1 MRKNLYIFIVIS
13 FVFQACKKDGEI
25 NPYDNPNLNSP
36 EDTTTNY
43 FPDATAF
50 QALHSNIFIP
60 TCANSGCHDG
70 AFEPDFRTIESSYNT
85 LVYQPV
91 IKNDNGN
98 TYDFRVKPSNS
109 DKSILYKRLI
119 EDIDGISGIMPLSA
133 EYNAEHYWFDHKEEY
148 IQNIKD
154 WIDNGAKDMFGNLPL
169 QPNNIPE
176 MRGAIAFVTGQNIPL
191 SREMPRGTIYVP
203 SSANSIDLWFSVHDD
218 ILTSN
223 ELSYNKIKFSTNLFN
238 FENKPE
244 FPLEVITP
252 PKNETGYYLSTTDDF
267 YHKYTLDMSTFN
279 LGDIV
284 FIKIYVKDDV
294 NPVTEIP
301 SNGSDYN
308 IVKHFTFTVQ

>member
-1 MRKNLYIFIVIS
+1 MKKNIYIFIIIS
-13 FVFQACKKDGEI
+13 LVFQACKKDGEI

-43 FPDATAF
+43 FPDATTF
-50 QALHSNIFIP
+50 QALHNNIFIP

-91 IKNDNGN
+91 IKNDNVN
-98 TYDFRVKPSNS
+98 TYEFRVKPSNS

-133 EYNAEHYWFDHKEEY
+133 EYNPEHYWFDHKEEY

-191 SREMPRGTIYVP
+191 SREIPSGTIYVP
-203 SSANSIDLWFSVHDD
+203 SSANSIDLWFSVKDD
-218 ILTSN
+218 ILPAN
-223 ELSYNKIKFSTNLFN
+223 ELSYNKIKFSTNLFD

-244 FPLEVITP
+244 FSLEVIMP
-252 PKNETGYYLSTTDDF
+252 PKNEIGYYVSTTDDF
-267 YHKYTLDMSTFN
+267 YHKYTLDISSFTA
-279 LGDIV
+279 GDIV

-294 NPVTEIP
+294 NPITEIP

>member
-1 MRKNLYIFIVIS
+1 MRKNLYIFIIIS
-13 FVFQACKKDGEI
+13 FVFQACKKDGKI

-50 QALHSNIFIP
+50 QALHNNIFIP

-98 TYDFRVKPSNS
+98 TYEFRVKPSNS

-176 MRGAIAFVTGQNIPL
+176 MRGAIAFVTGQNTPL

-244 FPLEVITP
+244 FSLEVITP

-279 LGDIV
+279 TGDIV
-284 FIKIYVKDDV
+284 FIKIYVEDDV

>member
-1 MRKNLYIFIVIS
+1 
-13 FVFQACKKDGEI
+13 
-25 NPYDNPNLNSP
+25 
-36 EDTTTNY
+36 
-43 FPDATAF
+43 
-50 QALHSNIFIP
+50 FIP

-70 AFEPDFRTIESSYNT
+70 TFEPDFRTIESSYNT

-98 TYDFRVKPSNS
+98 SYEFRVKPSNS

-176 MRGAIAFVTGQNIPL
+176 MRGAIAFVTGQNTPL

-252 PKNETGYYLSTTDDF
+252 PKNETAYYLSTTDDF

-279 LGDIV
+279 IGDIV

>member
-1 MRKNLYIFIVIS
+1 MEKSLYIFIIIS
-13 FVFQACKKDGEI
+13 LFFQACKKDGEI
-25 NPYDNPNLNSP
+25 NPYDNPNLNSN
-36 EDTTTNY
+36 EDIDTNY
-43 FPDATAF
+43 FSDATTF
-50 QALHSNIFIP
+50 QALHNNIFIP

-85 LVYQPV
+85 LVYHPV
-91 IKNDNGN
+91 IKNDNVN
-98 TYDFRVKPSNS
+98 TYEFRVKPSNS
-109 DKSILYKRLI
+109 DKSVLYKRLI

-133 EYNAEHYWFDHKEEY
+133 EYNPEHYWLDHKEEY

-176 MRGAIAFVTGQNIPL
+176 MRGAIAFVTGQNIALP
-191 SREMPRGTIYVP
+191 REMPRGTIYVP
-203 SSANSIDLWFSVHDD
+203 SSANSIDLWFSVQDD
-218 ILTSN
+218 VLATN

-238 FENKPE
+238 FENSPE
-244 FPLEVITP
+244 FPLEVIMP
-252 PKNETGYYLSTTDDF
+252 PKNETGYYVSATDDF
-267 YHKYTLDMSTFN
+267 YHKYTLDMSTFTI
-279 LGDIV
+279 GDIV

-301 SNGSDYN
+301 SSGSDYN

>member
-1 MRKNLYIFIVIS
+1 MKKSLYIIILVL
-13 FVFQACKKDGEI
+13 VFHACKKDGEI
-25 NPYDNPNLNSP
+25 NPYDNPNLDPP
-36 EDTTTNY
+36 EDTTVNY
-43 FPDATAF
+43 FPDPTTI
-50 QALHSNIFIP
+50 QALHNNIFIP

-91 IKNDNGN
+91 IKNDNTN
-98 TYDFRVKPSNS
+98 SYEFRVDPSNS

-133 EYNAEHYWFDHKEEY
+133 EYNPEHYWYDHKEEY

-154 WIDNGAKDMFGNLPL
+154 WIDNGAKDIFGNSPL
-169 QPNNIPE
+169 QPNRIPE
-176 MRGAIAFVTGQNIPL
+176 MRGAIAFVTGQNTPL
-191 SREMPRGTIYVP
+191 SRELPRGTIYVP
-203 SSANSIDLWFSVHDD
+203 LSASSIDLWFSVQDD
-218 ILTSN
+218 ILSPDQ
-223 ELSYNKIKFSTNLFN
+223 LSYNKIKLSTNLFD

-244 FPLEVITP
+244 FSLEVITP
-252 PKNETGYYLSTTDDF
+252 PKNETGYYGSTTDDF
-267 YHKYTLDMSTFN
+267 YHKYTLDMSAYN
-279 LGDIV
+279 SGDIV
-284 FIKIYVKDDV
+284 FIKIFVKDDV

>member
-1 MRKNLYIFIVIS
+1 MRKNLYIFIIIS

-50 QALHSNIFIP
+50 QALHNNIFIP

-98 TYDFRVKPSNS
+98 NYEFRVKPSNS

-176 MRGAIAFVTGQNIPL
+176 MRGAIAFVTGQNTPL

-223 ELSYNKIKFSTNLFN
+223 ELSYNK
-238 FENKPE
+238 
-244 FPLEVITP
+244 V
-252 PKNETGYYLSTTDDF
+252 F
-267 YHKYTLDMSTFN
+267 YEL
-279 LGDIV
+279 I
-284 FIKIYVKDDV
+284 
-294 NPVTEIP
+294 
-301 SNGSDYN
+301 
-308 IVKHFTFTVQ
+308 

>member
-50 QALHSNIFIP
+50 QALHNNIFIP

-98 TYDFRVKPSNS
+98 TYEFRVKPSNS

-133 EYNAEHYWFDHKEEY
+133 EYNAEHYWFDHREEY

-169 QPNNIPE
+169 K
-176 MRGAIAFVTGQNIPL
+176 QN
-191 SREMPRGTIYVP
+191 G
-203 SSANSIDLWFSVHDD
+203 
-218 ILTSN
+218 
-223 ELSYNKIKFSTNLFN
+223 IK
-238 FENKPE
+238 
-244 FPLEVITP
+244 
-252 PKNETGYYLSTTDDF
+252 
-267 YHKYTLDMSTFN
+267 
-279 LGDIV
+279 
-284 FIKIYVKDDV
+284 
-294 NPVTEIP
+294 
-301 SNGSDYN
+301 
-308 IVKHFTFTVQ
+308 Q

>member
-1 MRKNLYIFIVIS
+1 MRKSLYIFIIIS
-13 FVFQACKKDGEI
+13 LVFQACKKDVEI

-36 EDTTTNY
+36 KDTTTNY

-50 QALHSNIFIP
+50 QALHNNIFIP

-70 AFEPDFRTIESSYNT
+70 SFEPDFRTIESSYNT

-98 TYDFRVKPSNS
+98 TYEFRVKPSNS

-176 MRGAIAFVTGQNIPL
+176 MRGVIAFVTGQNTPL
-191 SREMPRGTIYVP
+191 AREIPRGTIYVP
-203 SSANSIDLWFSVHDD
+203 SSANSIDLWFSVQDD
-218 ILTSN
+218 ILLSN

-244 FPLEVITP
+244 FPLEVIML
-252 PKNETGYYLSTTDDF
+252 PKNETGFYVSTTDDF
-267 YHKYTLDMSTFN
+267 YHKYTLDMSTFTT
-279 LGDIV
+279 GDIV

>member
-1 MRKNLYIFIVIS
+1 MRKSLYIFIIIS
-13 FVFQACKKDGEI
+13 LVFQACKKDVEI

-36 EDTTTNY
+36 KDTTTNY

-50 QALHSNIFIP
+50 QALHNNIFIP

-70 AFEPDFRTIESSYNT
+70 SFEPDFRTIESSYNT

-98 TYDFRVKPSNS
+98 TYEFRVKPSNS

-176 MRGAIAFVTGQNIPL
+176 MRGAIAFVTGQNTPL

-203 SSANSIDLWFSVHDD
+203 SSANSIDLWFSVQDD
-218 ILTSN
+218 ILATN

-244 FPLEVITP
+244 LPLEVIMP
-252 PKNETGYYLSTTDDF
+252 PKNETGYYVSTTDDF
-267 YHKYTLDMSTFN
+267 YHKYTLDMSTFTT
-279 LGDIV
+279 GDIV

>member
-1 MRKNLYIFIVIS
+1 MRKNLYIFIIIS

-50 QALHSNIFIP
+50 QALHNNIFIP

-98 TYDFRVKPSNS
+98 TYEFRVKPSNS

-176 MRGAIAFVTGQNIPL
+176 MRGAIAFVTGQNTPL

-223 ELSYNKIKFSTNLFN
+223 ELSYNEIKFSTNLFN

-252 PKNETGYYLSTTDDF
+252 PINETGYYLSTTDDF

-279 LGDIV
+279 TGDIV
-284 FIKIYVKDDV
+284 FIKIYVKDNI

>member
-1 MRKNLYIFIVIS
+1 MRIFYLFIIVS
-13 FVFQACKKDGEI
+13 LVFQGCKKDGEI

-36 EDTTTNY
+36 EETTINY

-50 QALHSNIFIP
+50 QALHNNIFIP

-98 TYDFRVKPSNS
+98 TYEFRVKPSNS

-133 EYNAEHYWFDHKEEY
+133 EYNSEHYWFDHKEEY

-176 MRGAIAFVTGQNIPL
+176 MRGAIAFVTGQNTPL

-203 SSANSIDLWFSVHDD
+203 SSANSIDLWFSVQDD
-218 ILTSN
+218 ILATN
-223 ELSYNKIKFSTNLFN
+223 ELSYNKIKFSTNLFD

-244 FPLEVITP
+244 FALEIIMP
-252 PKNETGYYLSTTDDF
+252 PKNETGYYVSTTDDF
-267 YHKYTLDMSTFN
+267 YHKYTLNMSTFTT
-279 LGDIV
+279 GDIV

>member
-1 MRKNLYIFIVIS
+1 VKKYLYIFIVIS
-13 FVFQACKKDGEI
+13 LVFHACKKDGEI
-25 NPYDNPNLNSP
+25 NPYDNPNLNFP
-36 EDTTTNY
+36 EDSTTNY
-43 FPDATAF
+43 FSDATTF
-50 QALHSNIFIP
+50 QALHNNIFIP

-70 AFEPDFRTIESSYNT
+70 SFEPDFRTIESSYNT

-91 IKNDNGN
+91 IKNDNIN
-98 TYDFRVKPSNS
+98 TYEFRVKPSNS
-109 DKSILYKRLI
+109 DKSVLYKRLI

-133 EYNAEHYWFDHKEEY
+133 EYNPEHYWFDHKEEY

-176 MRGAIAFVTGQNIPL
+176 MRGVIAFVTGQNTPL

-203 SSANSIDLWFSVHDD
+203 ASANSIDLWFSVKDD

-244 FPLEVITP
+244 FSLEVIVP
-252 PKNETGYYLSTTDDF
+252 PINETGYYDNTADDF
-267 YHKYTLDMSTFN
+267 YHKYTLDMSLFGA
-279 LGDIV
+279 GDIV
-284 FIKIYVKDDV
+284 FIKIFVKDDV

-308 IVKHFTFTVQ
+308 IIKHFTFTIL

>member
-1 MRKNLYIFIVIS
+1 MRIFYLFIIIS
-13 FVFQACKKDGEI
+13 LVFQACKKDGEI
-25 NPYDNPNLNSP
+25 NPYDNPNLNST
-36 EDTTTNY
+36 EDTTTTY
-43 FPDATAF
+43 FPDPTAF
-50 QALHSNIFIP
+50 QALHNNIFIP

-91 IKNDNGN
+91 IKNDNVN
-98 TYDFRVKPSNS
+98 TYEFRVKPSNS

-133 EYNAEHYWFDHKEEY
+133 EYNPEHYWLDHKEEY

-154 WIDNGAKDMFGNLPL
+154 WIDNGAMDMFGNLPL

-176 MRGAIAFVTGQNIPL
+176 MRGAIAFITGQTTPL

-203 SSANSIDLWFSVHDD
+203 SSANSIDLWFSVQDD
-218 ILTSN
+218 ILATN

-238 FENKPE
+238 FENQPE
-244 FPLEVITP
+244 FPLEVIMP
-252 PKNETGYYLSTTDDF
+252 PKNETGYYVSTTDDF
-267 YHKYTLDMSTFN
+267 YHKYTLDMSSFTS
-279 LGDIV
+279 GDVV
-284 FIKIYVKDDV
+284 FIKIYVNDDV

>member
-1 MRKNLYIFIVIS
+1 MRKSLYIFIIIS
-13 FVFQACKKDGEI
+13 LVFKACKKDGEI

-43 FPDATAF
+43 FPDATTF
-50 QALHSNIFIP
+50 QALHNNIFIP

-91 IKNDNGN
+91 IKNDNLN
-98 TYDFRVKPSNS
+98 TYEFRVKPSNS
-109 DKSILYKRLI
+109 DKSVLYKRLI

-133 EYNAEHYWFDHKEEY
+133 EYNPEHYWLDHKEEY

-176 MRGAIAFVTGQNIPL
+176 MRGAIAFVTGQNTPL

-203 SSANSIDLWFSVHDD
+203 SSANSIDLWFSVQDD
-218 ILTSN
+218 ILATN

-238 FENKPE
+238 FENQPE
-244 FPLEVITP
+244 FPLEVIMP
-252 PKNETGYYLSTTDDF
+252 PKNETGYYVSTTDDF

-279 LGDIV
+279 NGDIV

-294 NPVTEIP
+294 NPITEIP

>member
-43 FPDATAF
+43 FPDASAF
-50 QALHSNIFIP
+50 QALHNNIFIP

-98 TYDFRVKPSNS
+98 TYEFRVKPSNS

-133 EYNAEHYWFDHKEEY
+133 EYNVEHYWFDHKEEY

-154 WIDNGAKDMFGNLPL
+154 WIDNGAKDMFGNLPF

-176 MRGAIAFVTGQNIPL
+176 MRGAIAFVTGQNTPL

-203 SSANSIDLWFSVHDD
+203 SSANSIDLWFSVQDD
-218 ILTSN
+218 ILATN

-238 FENKPE
+238 FENQPE
-244 FPLEVITP
+244 FPLEVIVP
-252 PKNETGYYLSTTDDF
+252 PKNETGYYLGTTDDF
-267 YHKYTLDMSTFN
+267 YHKYTLDMLTYNS
-279 LGDIV
+279 GDIV

>member
-1 MRKNLYIFIVIS
+1 MRIFYLFIIIS
-13 FVFQACKKDGEI
+13 LVFQACKKDGEI
-25 NPYDNPNLNSP
+25 NPYDNSNLNFP
-36 EDTTTNY
+36 EDTTINY

-50 QALHSNIFIP
+50 QALHNNIFIP

-98 TYDFRVKPSNS
+98 TYEFRVKPSNS

-119 EDIDGISGIMPLSA
+119 EDIDGNSGIMPLSA

-176 MRGAIAFVTGQNIPL
+176 MRGAIAFVTGQNTPL

-203 SSANSIDLWFSVHDD
+203 SSANSIDLWFSVQDD
-218 ILTSN
+218 ILPTN

-244 FPLEVITP
+244 FPLEVIML
-252 PKNETGYYLSTTDDF
+252 PKNETGYYVSTTDDF
-267 YHKYTLDMSTFN
+267 YHKYTLDMSTFTN
-279 LGDIV
+279 GDIV

>member
-43 FPDATAF
+43 FPDASAF
-50 QALHSNIFIP
+50 QALHNNIFIP

-98 TYDFRVKPSNS
+98 TYEFRVKPSNS

-133 EYNAEHYWFDHKEEY
+133 EYNVEHYWFDHKEEY

-176 MRGAIAFVTGQNIPL
+176 MRGAIAFVTGQNTPL

-203 SSANSIDLWFSVHDD
+203 SSANSIDLWFSVYDD
-218 ILTSN
+218 ILTPT
-223 ELSYNKIKFSTNLFN
+223 ELSYNKIKFSTSLFN

-244 FPLEVITP
+244 FSLEVIST

-279 LGDIV
+279 TGDIV

>member
-1 MRKNLYIFIVIS
+1 MRIFYLFIMIS
-13 FVFQACKKDGEI
+13 LVFQACKKDGEI
-25 NPYDNPNLNSP
+25 NPYDNPNLNFP
-36 EDTTTNY
+36 KDTIVNY

-50 QALHSNIFIP
+50 QALHNNIFIP

-70 AFEPDFRTIESSYNT
+70 SFEPDFRTIESSYNT

-98 TYDFRVKPSNS
+98 TYEFRVKPSNS

-176 MRGAIAFVTGQNIPL
+176 MRGVIAFVTGQNTPL
-191 SREMPRGTIYVP
+191 AREIPRGTIYVP
-203 SSANSIDLWFSVHDD
+203 SSANSIDLWFSVQDD
-218 ILTSN
+218 ILISN

-244 FPLEVITP
+244 FPLEVIMP
-252 PKNETGYYLSTTDDF
+252 PKNETGFYVSTTDDF
-267 YHKYTLDMSTFN
+267 YHKYTLDMSTFTT
-279 LGDIV
+279 GDIV

>member
-1 MRKNLYIFIVIS
+1 MRKNIYIFIVIS

-50 QALHSNIFIP
+50 QALHNNIFIP

-98 TYDFRVKPSNS
+98 TYEFRVKPSNS

-176 MRGAIAFVTGQNIPL
+176 MRGAIAFVTGQNTPL
-191 SREMPRGTIYVP
+191 SREMPRGTVYVP
-203 SSANSIDLWFSVHDD
+203 SSASSIDLWFSVYDD

-238 FENKPE
+238 FENKSE

-252 PKNETGYYLSTTDDF
+252 PKNETGYYLNTTDDF

-279 LGDIV
+279 TGDIV
-284 FIKIYVKDDV
+284 FMKIYIKDDV